1 MLKKVFRFLFSV
13 CLIVLGIGMS
23 LYPAVRSEKIHM
35 EAISYQKEV
44 DNAYKQNKEQKKKKE
59 SDPFYQS
66 IKKYNEDIYKNGQK
80 DFKDAF
86 SYTWFPIPLNGF
98 KEERCGYIKIPA
110 MDVQLPL
117 YVRATKKN
125 MAKGATVLGNTSL
138 PIGGNNTNSV
148 IAGHRGYQGS
158 PYFREIEKL
167 QIGDKV
173 YIKNQWEK
181 LTYIVKRIKIVYP
194 NDSDEVK
201 IQPGKDMITLLTC
214 HPYRS
219 HGRYRYLVF
228 CERDT
233 SKKAVKKK
241 KAVIET
247 KDKTITYEP
256 SEPEIKKEN
265 IIKQIAG
272 FFILFCIIFLLFD
285 NLFFLIK
292 RQFYKKNK
300 DSPNF

>member
-1 MLKKVFRFLFSV
+1 
-13 CLIVLGIGMS
+13 
-23 LYPAVRSEKIHM
+23 M

-272 FFILFCIIFLLFD
+272 FFILFCIIFLLFN

>member
-1 MLKKVFRFLFSV
+1 
-13 CLIVLGIGMS
+13 
-23 LYPAVRSEKIHM
+23 M

-59 SDPFYQS
+59 SDSFYQS

-148 IAGHRGYQGS
+148 IAGHRGYQGA

-219 HGRYRYLVF
+219 HGKFRYVIYCIRDQGQKLPAQKIRTMNDTYFESSKWDIQREKIVRY
-228 CERDT
+228 
-233 SKKAVKKK
+233 
-241 KAVIET
+241 
-247 KDKTITYEP
+247 
-256 SEPEIKKEN
+256 
-265 IIKQIAG
+265 AG
-272 FFILFCIIFLLFD
+272 LGILLF
-285 NLFFLIK
+285 FGMELIRSDK
-292 RQFYKKNK
+292 RKGGKGHEKKG
-300 DSPNF
+300 

>member
-1 MLKKVFRFLFSV
+1 
-13 CLIVLGIGMS
+13 
-23 LYPAVRSEKIHM
+23 M

-201 IQPGKDMITLLTC
+201 IQPGKDMVTLLTC

-272 FFILFCIIFLLFD
+272 FFILFCIIFLLFN

-300 DSPNF
+300 DSPNL

>member
-1 MLKKVFRFLFSV
+1 MQL
-13 CLIVLGIGMS
+13 
-23 LYPAVRSEKIHM
+23 H
-35 EAISYQKEV
+35 
-44 DNAYKQNKEQKKKKE
+44 AYKQNKEQKKKKE
-59 SDPFYQS
+59 SDSFYQS

-80 DFKDAF
+80 NFKDAF

-148 IAGHRGYQGS
+148 IAGHRGYQGA

-219 HGRYRYLVF
+219 HGKYRYLVF
-228 CERDT
+228 CERFT
-233 SKKAVKKK
+233 SKNKEKDSKKTTK
-241 KAVIET
+241 KTVVTT
-247 KDKTITYEP
+247 KDETITYEP
-256 SEPEIKKEN
+256 STPDIKREN
-265 IIKQIAG
+265 TIKVVAFI
-272 FFILFCIIFLLFD
+272 FILCCIAYIFVSKIR
-285 NLFFLIK
+285 N
-292 RQFYKKNK
+292 R
-300 DSPNF
+300 

>member
-59 SDPFYQS
+59 SDSFYQS

-148 IAGHRGYQGS
+148 IAGHRGYQGA

-219 HGRYRYLVF
+219 HGKYRYLVF
-228 CERDT
+228 CERFT
-233 SKKAVKKK
+233 SKNKEQDSKKTTK
-241 KAVIET
+241 KTVVTT
-247 KDKTITYEP
+247 KDETITYEP
-256 SEPEIKKEN
+256 STPDIKREN
-265 IIKQIAG
+265 TIKVVAFI
-272 FFILFCIIFLLFD
+272 FILCCIAYIFVSKIR
-285 NLFFLIK
+285 N
-292 RQFYKKNK
+292 R
-300 DSPNF
+300 

>member
-59 SDPFYQS
+59 SDSFYQS

-148 IAGHRGYQGS
+148 IAGHRGYQGA

-181 LTYIVKRIKIVYP
+181 LTY
-194 NDSDEVK
+194 
-201 IQPGKDMITLLTC
+201 

-219 HGRYRYLVF
+219 HGKYRYLVF
-228 CERDT
+228 CERCT
-233 SKKAVKKK
+233 SKNKEKDSKKTTK
-241 KAVIET
+241 KTVVTT
-247 KDKTITYEP
+247 KDETITYEP
-256 SEPEIKKEN
+256 STP
-265 IIKQIAG
+265 
-272 FFILFCIIFLLFD
+272 D
-285 NLFFLIK
+285 IK
-292 RQFYKKNK
+292 RENTIKVVAFIFKLCCIAYIFVSKIRNR
-300 DSPNF
+300 